1 MTLLQCKGFMVHDRW
16 GSWPRFCRGPCEK
29 NAGGPCMILYSF
41 LSKRS
46 LHDHAQVTI
55 LWRSWQDPLYEVLAW
70 RSCRCLLWEALGRF
84 LSQDLVRSSPA
95 AAGPGMKILV
105 KVFYNFLVRRSCGD
119 PSEMLS
125 EACAW
130 SCTGPCEKLLKRSW
144 WNPLGVL
151 EWPRTGPWEDLLESW
166 NPPQEVLGLRSWRCS
181 ALVLVWK
188 FVWDAHRKFLYEDLA
203 RSSI

>member
-1 MTLLQCKGFMVHDRW
+1 MEILARSSL
-16 GSWPRFCRGPCEK
+16 RGPCMK
-29 NAGGPCMILYSF
+29 ILQMPLVGGSWEVLVSRSCKILS
-41 LSKRS
+41 SS
-46 LHDHAQVTI
+46 S
-55 LWRSWQDPLYEVLAW
+55 RSWQEDLGQG
-70 RSCRCLLWEALGRF
+70 LL
-84 LSQDLVRSSPA
+84 Q
-95 AAGPGMKILV
+95 
-105 KVFYNFLVRRSCGD
+105 FLVRRACGD

-125 EACAW
+125 GACAW

-151 EWPRTGPWEDLLESW
+151 EWPCTRPWEDLLESW

-188 FVWDAHRKFLYEDLA
+188 FVWDAHSKFLYEDLA